1 MQDEISSN
9 PRRLCVF
16 VSTFAIA
23 DGVFDRSG
31 NGSLL
36 PLSQRTVDGRL
47 TSCVPLT
54 PAIANAITA
63 RPHRL
68 ESVDAADDVG
78 VEQSLL
84 PLSAD
89 SKNDAPISQ
98 IEQVLR
104 CAPFVF
110 PSGISVYDPRRPKL
124 ANETKA
130 QDTSSLCLFDDFY
143 VSPHDPRETDVEH
156 PSQLHT
162 FTLTDE
168 KANCYYG
175 HVLTR
180 WHRITKPERV
190 AVMRMQIAARS
201 MLMSSNARA
210 KNARRDMDDSGSL
223 SFSNDDPE
231 QVVDVE
237 DSRDNLTGE
246 EPDLTQEMLEP
257 ANESWEPTAILIL
270 TSEPLIETMR
280 AVLFSLNSHVR
291 TGDKFTS
298 SHAAVVYRTLG
309 GCLSIPVG
317 PSWPH
322 SSLSNDD
329 NESNTNK
336 SEDLSKMLPSGVLL
350 PDWDEELPW
359 QSVFY
364 DQLTGISL
372 SWCTSCNPNNEK
384 CPAHPCI
391 KKAVVPPWGSPSWE
405 IPQKPW
411 ECQTCHNRFIGI
423 TREAIRDVTE
433 NMSALPASKRQLW
446 KGRLRNHIRSVE
458 SRSCVSCVAQL
469 PLSTTE
475 SEGGD
480 FEDASLLA
488 CVPGLS
494 LSQPAADFLSKTVHD
509 SSKSLKGSGASVPI
523 PFAFPASCKPIAY
536 DEAEASSFETL
547 HVDPRQLFAH
557 VQPRNIIAIVT
568 ALLCERNVLVVCSDR
583 SILPDIMTTLL
594 ALLLPFKWCGA
605 YIPVLPSSMELSDLL
620 NAPLP
625 VFAGALPEDVRRSP
639 PVYVPGYGNADRVAL
654 PKDMTERISKAYRL
668 GDSSGGTKFGL
679 GEREAPVPSPNALH
693 NSVPIFWRPVGPAH
707 WLQYSHILGPRTMQ
721 IVESMRMKEAEKR
734 STEHGS
740 EFGDVLDGIDS
751 DDDDLDDTFVVDVD
765 NTADIEGKYSSGAA
779 LVGLASASS
788 LRRKYHSTHAQTVS
802 NVMTCDGSAVVATSS
817 SSNTIRNSTS
827 QNRINLLLQGTWEAT
842 WDITMGLGVPLPP
855 EQTISPS
862 APGDNDK
869 GRPATSSSSKP
880 PRTSRAKRRGG
891 RGEVIT
897 GKGGK
902 RPLSMFALSDRAAQ
916 CSVVV
921 LDVDADAVSPN
932 YVPPTHLL
940 PARLSMRLWRAI
952 TKYAGIWAYSKNGA
966 PLPPPLPHF
975 PSGTHASEVGA
986 AVACSEEFAEKSVK
1000 KGWCTEMQMK
1010 SLFDE
1015 ADGGVTSSNIETAPS
1030 AFVNTDALNS
1040 QCVLERIG
1048 PVLRVS
1054 MNKASKTNTS
1064 RRNFSVESILEECG
1078 PSQYSREPLLLL
1090 LKNNTNG
1097 DPKDT
1102 PGSLFSSWSN
1112 FLAGSQFFLRNLYLG
1127 ASLSSDSNSQT
1138 LSAQPPLPPMFGKS
1152 SSSFRGISLKKQASV
1167 HASLRAFDYLNSD
1180 EDEDDGIDDDDA
1192 KISIRATRWLGIH
1205 SADSPSLLV
1214 DPLDCAPIQLVD
1226 PWNAWRMQLNGSTRM
1241 ERTIRMRQTAPAE
1254 VKKSKDVTGGAD
1266 MTGSSSAGQSQT
1278 ASFEATVLE
1287 PSLCFSRVR
1296 LAFMSVLVSLFK
1308 SSKLYAHATLLRSQ
1322 EERIATAAAATAN
1335 VSSMKEAETLISS
1348 TISKT
1353 TVTNLNRNDD
1363 VPDSSTLA
1371 GSEQD
1376 IRVVKIDSAASFG
1389 HLDLDNNETEPQE
1402 LSLSNDNKFEGA
1414 EQFRG
1419 IDDVTNDDDE
1429 LQNIEHVVDDV
1440 ADDEFEEEEDGTID
1454 GALADDQDKMRPSPT
1469 LSQQERITRQ
1479 DSASSVAS
1487 SLDHSIDSIGK
1498 DVKLSSPNGIPPQKD
1513 DSDSGADNYSS
1524 TSPTFPSKSLY
1535 ELLSL
1540 VAQPFVRS
1548 VGLSS
1553 EVHSRPHG
1561 LRPNSIQGPPVVSN
1575 QSAAFQTITSQ
1586 NSDNTLAE
1594 IPQAS
1599 AKSKSLEEILRPILQ
1614 RPVQTHASVRID
1626 FDKLAYLALE
1636 TGGGSIGGTA
1646 EPLVTHIVMATE
1658 LFEMFIQERVRCEL
1672 MARRLLYAGKVDVED
1687 EELSRDR
1694 RSTSSFAGDSAAA
1707 SSRSM
1712 AGALLGTHFNIE
1724 LQEPQQEG
1732 CIQEYI
1738 PKYIPDSLPDLF
1750 DRACFKRVLLRSW
1763 RHTQLRGR
1771 PFAGRLWKAMRGTLS
1786 RAWSLRY
1793 FEMGRSNILAYYSSG
1808 DAIEGAEKRL
1818 SSLKTQ
1824 LSGLTAPKLNP
1835 PSSISEAVIA
1845 ADAVEPKSEYMI
1857 LAESIQREEQ
1867 ALSELRSVNFKG
1879 SFHIIPGRTIL
1890 KIPSSVST
1898 LNKPSTSI
1906 GNVLSSL
1913 SNGVAMGGSTGSG
1926 SGTNTSGFPT
1936 RFVFQI
1942 INPAKSRHSS
1952 MSESSGSNVESQ
1964 TDFAGNTFDFLTLCA
1979 DSAPRRREWLLRL
1992 RANSQVPL
2000 SQLGSRGGSM
2010 NSAPKLRDEG
2020 DSTSSSSQIDN
2031 SLQIIYLGTLPQQG
2045 TGSDS
2050 TDLPGNDALEESSSS
2065 LTLSRGTGGDSTEK
2079 ISDIHGVSLSPPL
2092 ITATSRARRA
2102 SSSSPKTLS
2111 FSHDGQA
2118 IPTQDLASSHR
2129 AAITKALR
2137 QRLETWDEKSRALD
2151 MS

>member
-1 MQDEISSN
+1 MEPQNEQTTS
-9 PRRLCVF
+9 RLCVF
-16 VSTFAIA
+16 VSTFGIA

-31 NGSLL
+31 NGGSL
-36 PLSQRTVDGRL
+36 PLSQRTVEGRL
-47 TSCVPLT
+47 TSCVPLS
-54 PAIANAITA
+54 PAIANAIAA

-78 VEQSLL
+78 IENSLL
-84 PLSAD
+84 PLAAD
-89 SKNDAPISQ
+89 SKNDAPVSQ

-124 ANETKA
+124 GNEKPQEVGDA
-130 QDTSSLCLFDDFY
+130 AKNVAGLCLFDEFF
-143 VSPHDPRETDVEH
+143 VLPHDPRETDAEH

-180 WHRITKPERV
+180 WHRITKPERI

-210 KNARRDMDDSGSL
+210 RRARQDIENSGSPN
-223 SFSNDDPE
+223 FSNIDSENGGDKGDLE
-231 QVVDVE
+231 DTGEDVG
-237 DSRDNLTGE
+237 TE
-246 EPDLTQEMLEP
+246 EPDLTPEMLEP
-257 ANESWEPTAILIL
+257 AKESWEPTAILIL

-291 TGDKFTS
+291 TGDRFTS

-309 GCLSIPVG
+309 GSLFIPVG
-317 PSWPH
+317 PSWLL
-322 SSLSNDD
+322 SSPSSDQASSNT
-329 NESNTNK
+329 NESNET
-336 SEDLSKMLPSGVLL
+336 EDLSKRLPSGVMT
-350 PDWDEELPW
+350 PDWDVELPW

-372 SWCTSCNPNNEK
+372 SWCASCNSNSSNVPGTSDT
-384 CPAHPCI
+384 CPSHPCI
-391 KKAVVPPWGSPSWE
+391 NNVVVPPWASPSWE
-405 IPQKPW
+405 VPQKPW
-411 ECQTCHNRFIGI
+411 ECQTCHNRFSGI
-423 TREAIRDVTE
+423 TRAALREVTE
-433 NMSALPASKRQLW
+433 NLASSSASKRQLW
-446 KGRLRNHIRSVE
+446 KGRLRNHVRSVE
-458 SRSCVSCVAQL
+458 SRSCFSCIAQL
-469 PLSTTE
+469 PPSLSIE
-475 SEGGD
+475 SDGSSNM
-480 FEDASLLA
+480 EDAALLS

-494 LSQPAADFLSKTVHD
+494 LSHTAKDFLSKTLND
-509 SSKSLKGSGASVPI
+509 ESSKCLKGSGASVPI
-523 PFAFPASCKPIAY
+523 PFAFPAACKPIAY

-547 HVDPRQLFAH
+547 HVDPRQLFSH

-654 PKDMTERISKAYRL
+654 PKDMTERISRAYRL

-765 NTADIEGKYSSGAA
+765 NSADVDGKYSSGAA

-802 NVMTCDGSAVVATSS
+802 NVMTCDGSAVVASSS
-817 SSNTIRNSTS
+817 SSNSIRSGSS
-827 QNRINLLLQGTWEAT
+827 QNRINLLLHGTWEAT

-855 EQTISPS
+855 EQTLSPV
-862 APGDNDK
+862 APGDHD
-869 GRPATSSSSKP
+869 RAHQSTSSSSRP

-891 RGEVIT
+891 RGEVST
-897 GKGGK
+897 GRGGK
-902 RPLSMFALSDRAAQ
+902 RPVSMFALSDRAAQ

-952 TKYAGIWAYSKNGA
+952 TRYAGIWAYSKNGA

-1015 ADGGVTSSNIETAPS
+1015 ADGGVTSSNMDSAPS
-1030 AFVNTDALNS
+1030 AFVSTDALNS

-1054 MNKASKTNTS
+1054 MNKASNCGTS
-1064 RRNFSVESILEECG
+1064 RRSYSVESILEECG
-1078 PSQYSREPLLLL
+1078 PLVYSREPLLLL
-1090 LKNNTNG
+1090 LKNSSNSG
-1097 DPKDT
+1097 DTKDI
-1102 PGSLFSSWSN
+1102 PGSLFSSWGN
-1112 FLAGSQFFLRNLYLG
+1112 FLAGSQYFLRNLYLG
-1127 ASLSSDSNSQT
+1127 ASLSTDTISQA
-1138 LSAQPPLPPMFGKS
+1138 SSSQPPLPPMFGKASS

-1192 KISIRATRWLGIH
+1192 SISLRATRWLGVH
-1205 SADSPSLLV
+1205 THPNPADSQFLLT
-1214 DPLDCAPIQLVD
+1214 DPLDCAPIQLSD
-1226 PWNAWRMQLNGSTRM
+1226 PWNSWRMKLADSSRM
-1241 ERTIRMRQTAPAE
+1241 ERTLRIKQTSPLESRKLKDSSIGA
-1254 VKKSKDVTGGAD
+1254 DVTQ
-1266 MTGSSSAGQSQT
+1266 TSS

-1308 SSKLYAHATLLRSQ
+1308 SSKLYAHASMLRSH
-1322 EERIATAAAATAN
+1322 EERVSQAAEASVITSF
-1335 VSSMKEAETLISS
+1335 VSSETAVV
-1348 TISKT
+1348 K
-1353 TVTNLNRNDD
+1353 NDD
-1363 VPDSSTLA
+1363 VPVSTSLVDREKVDTCEVS
-1371 GSEQD
+1371 GPSQ
-1376 IRVVKIDSAASFG
+1376 
-1389 HLDLDNNETEPQE
+1389 LDLDNNETEPQDSAINTDF
-1402 LSLSNDNKFEGA
+1402 LHADEGR
-1414 EQFRG
+1414 EQFRELDNVV
-1419 IDDVTNDDDE
+1419 DDDDLHQIERADDDE
-1429 LQNIEHVVDDV
+1429 
-1440 ADDEFEEEEDGTID
+1440 ADDELEEEDGEETD
-1454 GALADDQDKMRPSPT
+1454 GVIADDQDKLRPSPT

-1498 DVKLSSPNGIPPQKD
+1498 DVRLSSPNAIPPQRD
-1513 DSDSGADNYSS
+1513 DIEGGENSFSA
-1524 TSPTFPSKSLY
+1524 SPSFPSKSLY

-1553 EVHSRPHG
+1553 EVHARPHG
-1561 LRPNSIQGPPVVSN
+1561 VRPNSFQAATSAIILPTSASQQTADESSVVSLPPAH
-1575 QSAAFQTITSQ
+1575 S
-1586 NSDNTLAE
+1586 LLE
-1594 IPQAS
+1594 IPPPHFQR
-1599 AKSKSLEEILRPILQ
+1599 RP
-1614 RPVQTHASVRID
+1614 QTHANIRID

-1658 LFEMFIQERVRCEL
+1658 LFEMFIQERVRCEF
-1672 MARRLLYAGKVDVED
+1672 MARRLLYAGKVDIED
-1687 EELSRDR
+1687 EEISRDR
-1694 RSTSSFAGDSAAA
+1694 RSTSSFAGDNSAA

-1712 AGALLGTHFNIE
+1712 AGALLGSSFNIE
-1724 LQEPQQEG
+1724 LQESQHEG
-1732 CIQEYI
+1732 CAQGYT

-1824 LSGLTAPKLNP
+1824 LSGLTAPKMSDT
-1835 PSSISEAVIA
+1835 SSISEAVAA
-1845 ADAVEPKSEYMI
+1845 ADAVEPTSEYMT
-1857 LAESIQREEQ
+1857 LAASIQREEQ

-1879 SFHIIPGRTIL
+1879 SFHIIPGRTTL
-1890 KIPSSVST
+1890 KIPSSVSV
-1898 LNKPSTSI
+1898 LNNPSTSI

-1913 SNGVAMGGSTGSG
+1913 SSGGVMGNSTSG
-1926 SGTNTSGFPT
+1926 SGTNSSGFPT

-1942 INPAKSRHSS
+1942 INPAKTRLSS
-1952 MSESSGSNVESQ
+1952 ISESSGNVDSQ
-1964 TDFAGNTFDFLTLCA
+1964 SDFAGSSFDFLTLCA

-2000 SQLGSRGGSM
+2000 SQLGGRGS
-2010 NSAPKLRDEG
+2010 SVVSQKQRAESDTTS
-2020 DSTSSSSQIDN
+2020 STSQVDN
-2031 SLQIIYLGTLPQQG
+2031 SLQIIYLGTLPQQRIE
-2045 TGSDS
+2045 SDS
-2050 TDLPGNDALEESSSS
+2050 TGVQECEALESSSS
-2065 LTLSRGTGGDSTEK
+2065 SSSSSIVAGGKGDNVTEK
-2079 ISDIHGVSLSPPL
+2079 ECDTSTILLSPL
-2092 ITATSRARRA
+2092 VVGSSRTRRA
-2102 SSSSPKTLS
+2102 SSSSPKTSS
-2111 FSHDGQA
+2111 FSHDGQGQQ
-2118 IPTQDLASSHR
+2118 IPALDLASSHR

-2137 QRLETWDEKSRALD
+2137 QRLETWDEKSRSVDL
-2151 MS
+2151 

>member
-1 MQDEISSN
+1 MEPQNIEDN
-9 PRRLCVF
+9 PSRLCVF

-36 PLSQRTVDGRL
+36 PLSQRTCDGRL

-54 PAIANAITA
+54 PAISKAITA

-68 ESVDAADDVG
+68 ESVDAADDIGAGNSV
-78 VEQSLL
+78 LL
-84 PLSAD
+84 SPRAD
-89 SKNDAPISQ
+89 SKNDAPASQ

-110 PSGISVYDPRRPKL
+110 PSGISVYDPRRPKQEL
-124 ANETKA
+124 GHPNAFDEK
-130 QDTSSLCLFDDFY
+130 TSAKDNARCLFDDFY
-143 VSPHDPRETDVEH
+143 VLPHDPRETDADH
-156 PSQLHT
+156 PSHLHT

-180 WHRITKPERV
+180 WHRITKPERI

-201 MLMSSNARA
+201 LLMSSNARA
-210 KNARRDMDDSGSL
+210 RRMRRDIEDSGSTSCTVDEIEGGEDKPL
-223 SFSNDDPE
+223 DD
-231 QVVDVE
+231 
-237 DSRDNLTGE
+237 SAE
-246 EPDLTQEMLEP
+246 EFRNEELDLTPEMLEP
-257 ANESWEPTAILIL
+257 ANESWEPTALLIL

-291 TGDKFTS
+291 TQDRLSS

-317 PSWPH
+317 PSWPI
-322 SSLSNDD
+322 SYSNDKDELQPND
-329 NESNTNK
+329 NSYPQ
-336 SEDLSKMLPSGVLL
+336 LLPSGVKL
-350 PDWDEELPW
+350 PNWDVEQPW
-359 QSVFY
+359 QSVYY

-372 SWCTSCNPNNEK
+372 SWCASCKSNDSNNV
-384 CPAHPCI
+384 HPCI
-391 KKAVVPPWGSPSWE
+391 NNVVIPPWASPSWE
-405 IPQKPW
+405 VPQKPW
-411 ECQTCHNRFIGI
+411 ECQTCHNRFPGI
-423 TREAIRDVTE
+423 TRAALREASENLASDSVT
-433 NMSALPASKRQLW
+433 KRELW

-458 SRSCVSCVAQL
+458 SRSCVACIAQL
-469 PLSTTE
+469 PST
-475 SEGGD
+475 SSIND
-480 FEDASLLA
+480 EDNFDDDVPLLA
-488 CVPGLS
+488 CVSGLPI
-494 LSQPAADFLSKTVHD
+494 SQKAKDFLSSAVIDT
-509 SSKSLKGSGASVPI
+509 SERLKGSGASVPI
-523 PFAFPASCKPIAY
+523 PFALPAACKPSAY
-536 DEAEASSFETL
+536 EEAEASSFETL

-668 GDSSGGTKFGL
+668 GDSSGGTKFSL
-679 GEREAPVPSPNALH
+679 GEREAPVASSNALH

-765 NTADIEGKYSSGAA
+765 NAADVAGKYSSGAA

-788 LRRKYHSTHAQTVS
+788 LRKKYHSTHAQTVS

-817 SSNTIRNSTS
+817 SNSMRNGAS

-855 EQTISPS
+855 EQQTSPS
-862 APGDNDK
+862 APGEHDRAQK
-869 GRPATSSSSKP
+869 TSSSGSKP
-880 PRTSRAKRRGG
+880 PQTSRSKRRAARGAVSTG
-891 RGEVIT
+891 R
-897 GKGGK
+897 GK
-902 RPLSMFALSDRAAQ
+902 RPISMFALSDRAAQ

-952 TKYAGIWAYSKNGA
+952 TRYAGIWAYSKNGA

-1010 SLFDE
+1010 SLFDDS
-1015 ADGGVTSSNIETAPS
+1015 DGGGSSSNFEAAPS

-1054 MNKASKTNTS
+1054 MSKTSSNVNVSTMK
-1064 RRNFSVESILEECG
+1064 RTYSVDSILEECG
-1078 PSQYSREPLLLL
+1078 PSVFSREPLLLL
-1090 LKNNTNG
+1090 LKNNSEGETS
-1097 DPKDT
+1097 KDI
-1102 PGSLFSSWSN
+1102 PGSLFSSWNN

-1127 ASLSSDSNSQT
+1127 ATGESSNTQT
-1138 LSAQPPLPPMFGKS
+1138 LSVQPPNPPLFGK
-1152 SSSFRGISLKKQASV
+1152 SSFRGISLKKQASV

-1180 EDEDDGIDDDDA
+1180 EDEDDGIDDDDVNT
-1192 KISIRATRWLGIH
+1192 SIRATRWLGIH
-1205 SADSPSLLV
+1205 SHSNPSDAHLFLV
-1214 DPLDCAPIQLVD
+1214 DPLDCAPIQLSD
-1226 PWNAWRMQLNGSTRM
+1226 PWNSWRIQLGGATRM
-1241 ERTIRMRQTAPAE
+1241 ERTLRLKQTAPSE
-1254 VKKSKDVTGGAD
+1254 KRSKSSSVNNEAV
-1266 MTGSSSAGQSQT
+1266 GSSPSISQDSV
-1278 ASFEATVLE
+1278 SFEATVLE
-1287 PSLCFSRVR
+1287 PSISFSRVR

-1308 SSKLYAHATLLRSQ
+1308 SSKLYAHATLFRSQ
-1322 EERIATAAAATAN
+1322 EDKVKGSTT
-1335 VSSMKEAETLISS
+1335 STTSMTKEAVIINIDHDSESATTSDQVDAVVGNIKELSS
-1348 TISKT
+1348 RVT
-1353 TVTNLNRNDD
+1353 T
-1363 VPDSSTLA
+1363 
-1371 GSEQD
+1371 Q
-1376 IRVVKIDSAASFG
+1376 
-1389 HLDLDNNETEPQE
+1389 LDLDYNETESLDSAIR
-1402 LSLSNDNKFEGA
+1402 LSEISDDMMYA
-1414 EQFRG
+1414 EHETEQNRERG
-1419 IDDVTNDDDE
+1419 EEEEDE
-1429 LQNIEHVVDDV
+1429 LNTIENVGSEDIDE
-1440 ADDEFEEEEDGTID
+1440 EFEEEEEGEAVEMDEVED
-1454 GALADDQDKMRPSPT
+1454 HEKQQPSPT
-1469 LSQQERITRQ
+1469 LSQQEHISRQ

-1498 DVKLSSPNGIPPQKD
+1498 DVKLSSPHALMHRDEIIERIT
-1513 DSDSGADNYSS
+1513 
-1524 TSPTFPSKSLY
+1524 TSASPSAPSRSLY

-1553 EVHSRPHG
+1553 EVHARPHG
-1561 LRPNSIQGPPVVSN
+1561 VRSIPPQVGSDSSSNSVSVSSYVHANNSSHTTLKEEKEEKISPQIIVRHPP
-1575 QSAAFQTITSQ
+1575 
-1586 NSDNTLAE
+1586 
-1594 IPQAS
+1594 
-1599 AKSKSLEEILRPILQ
+1599 
-1614 RPVQTHASVRID
+1614 QTHVNVRID

-1658 LFEMFIQERVRCEL
+1658 LFEMFIQERVRCEF
-1672 MARRLLYAGKVDVED
+1672 MARRLLYAGKIDIEED
-1687 EELSRDR
+1687 ENNRDR
-1694 RSTSSFAGDSAAA
+1694 RSTSSFAGDNNS
-1707 SSRSM
+1707 STSRSM
-1712 AGALLGTHFNIE
+1712 AGALLGSLFNIE
-1724 LQEPQQEG
+1724 LQESQQ
-1732 CIQEYI
+1732 QTYV
-1738 PKYIPDSLPDLF
+1738 PKYVPDYLPDLF

-1818 SSLKTQ
+1818 SALKTQ
-1824 LSGLTAPKLNP
+1824 LSGLTS
-1835 PSSISEAVIA
+1835 PSLSHSSTIVDAVAA

-1890 KIPSSVST
+1890 KIPSSASVI
-1898 LNKPSTSI
+1898 NKPPSSI
-1906 GNVLSSL
+1906 GDVLSSITSGRVMSGGT
-1913 SNGVAMGGSTGSG
+1913 SNGS
-1926 SGTNTSGFPT
+1926 NISGFPT

-1942 INPAKSRHSS
+1942 INPARSRHSS
-1952 MSESSGSNVESQ
+1952 ISEMSGGVGADIDSQ
-1964 TDFAGNTFDFLTLCA
+1964 VDFAGNTFDFLTLCA
-1979 DSAPRRREWLLRL
+1979 DSAQRRREWLLRL
-1992 RANSQVPL
+1992 RANSQVPI
-2000 SQLGSRGGSM
+2000 SQLGKGKGGG
-2010 NSAPKLRDEG
+2010 EG
-2020 DSTSSSSQIDN
+2020 GLDNIAKPRADSDVTPNSSQVDN
-2031 SLQIIYLGTLPQQG
+2031 SLQIIYLGTLPLQKQDIDSVVVSTQG
-2045 TGSDS
+2045 K
-2050 TDLPGNDALEESSSS
+2050 NESYSS
-2065 LTLSRGTGGDSTEK
+2065 LSTTEVEQGESEK
-2079 ISDIHGVSLSPPL
+2079 NVDISIAPRP
-2092 ITATSRARRA
+2092 RA
-2102 SSSSPKTLS
+2102 SSSSPKILGASISYDIATNAANAVPPL
-2111 FSHDGQA
+2111 
-2118 IPTQDLASSHR
+2118 DLASSHR

-2137 QRLETWDEKSRALD
+2137 QRLETWDEKANRQE
-2151 MS
+2151 